1 MPVAEGRVPSQGVFQ
16 CCVCLAVA
24 PSFQCSGLSS
34 VSGRFLGFWWR
45 ESFRVARP
53 SSRSSQRAPSWQPCL
68 NSGRGEIG
76 GELLIGIGWLESRPE
91 FQLVVAALGPRE
103 AVVRFASVAA
113 GDVLEAPSSTLPG
126 EMPTPTLFV
135 DVEGRV
141 AIDAGGPLGGTG
153 ALLRKCE
160 VDVWEFTP
168 TTFRREVLQSYV
180 RGRPPRLDTSILS
193 GSVKPKAR
201 PRMRA

>member
-1 MPVAEGRVPSQGVFQ
+1 MLRLFSGGSELPVQWPQFRKRPVLGV
-16 CCVCLAVA
+16 L
-24 PSFQCSGLSS
+24 
-34 VSGRFLGFWWR
+34 
-45 ESFRVARP
+45 VARVISGGP
-53 SSRSSQRAPSWQPCL
+53 SVVEKFAAGAVMAALPEFRQR
-68 NSGRGEIG
+68 GIG

-91 FQLVVAALGPRE
+91 FQLVVAALGARE

-168 TTFRREVLQSYV
+168 TTFRSEVLQSYV